1 MRCKLC
7 KKENM
12 GLILMGHRLP
22 HPLLGI
28 MGILRAIN
36 LTRDS
41 LACLE
46 LNPQPSGC
54 NKKAATE
61 FTICIKKK
69 LNKTLIQTID
79 FVVGKFWNLSSDFD
93 HFLMLNFSVFLCPFY
108 SLWLFF
114 TLYCVDFDLNITH
127 LMRLYQ
133 NLFPFRPL
141 SSAFVYC
148 TLALCPVPSKSFVDL
163 PLKLT
168 FSEPSHFFISG
179 DSTRNWQFGP

>member
-1 MRCKLC
+1 
-7 KKENM
+7 M

-28 MGILRAIN
+28 MGILRASN

-79 FVVGKFWNLSSDFD
+79 FVVGKF
-93 HFLMLNFSVFLCPFY
+93 
-108 SLWLFF
+108 
-114 TLYCVDFDLNITH
+114 
-127 LMRLYQ
+127 
-133 NLFPFRPL
+133 
-141 SSAFVYC
+141 
-148 TLALCPVPSKSFVDL
+148 
-163 PLKLT
+163 
-168 FSEPSHFFISG
+168 
-179 DSTRNWQFGP
+179 